1 MSDIERIERLETIVR
16 SLNQQLAEL
25 RSEVAALRGAPRSTG
40 VAGERPEPHA
50 SPDRVATE
58 GAERYSNRDAKADR
72 PADPAA
78 APWEA
83 RHETPRSAPYAP
95 RTMAGATY
103 GAVASLD
110 FEELIGRYGTI
121 ALATLALHAGMG
133 AFLTW
138 AIAHGLLGP
147 VQRVV
152 LGALGAAVVAG
163 IGWWLRA
170 RGTVRFGNT
179 LLAIALALFHLDLW
193 AAGPRLHVIPPTAAL
208 ILIAAASVALA
219 SLALRAAEEPLF
231 CVGLG
236 GALIAP
242 FVASTGGGSAVV
254 LASYGWIVIAGAIA
268 AIASRK
274 WRFSIAITGIGCLVY
289 AAAAQGLL
297 RAASPWPERGVP
309 VLFTLACAWAAL
321 AWGVSAVRARLALGF
336 LVVGAGALLASRF
349 GDYAAQIAVA
359 LGLAGSF
366 IALASPRT
374 GFAPRPWRIL
384 AAILLP
390 LAFLGAAL
398 AKLAHPD
405 TMDGALVALL
415 WVALAGAAAWSDAED
430 RELHLITV
438 CATSAIAVFLALNHH
453 GAWCIVA
460 LAAHASLFSWLMRER
475 DSAEL
480 AIPVAI
486 VLATIALWSY
496 TLLLDRTAYAYTPFA
511 TAPSAAALATTLA
524 FWAFSHFARRISTVD
539 LEILA
544 NLPAIAA
551 FFWFREELAYAFSY
565 DVSVFLLVVFY
576 ALAGI
581 AAIFYGRRHSHAPSR
596 AVGLTLACYAALKAL
611 IHAWGLSA
619 IGLRVGACILA
630 GAFIAVVAY
639 WYRGEGAESREQ
651 TAGREGTGDRKR
663 ETGTASA

>member
-1 MSDIERIERLETIVR
+1 MSDTERIERLETLVR

-25 RSEVAALRGAPRSTG
+25 RSEVAALSGVPRPTR
-40 VAGERPEPHA
+40 VAGERPDSDTSA
-50 SPDRVATE
+50 ARVAVE
-58 GAERYSNRDAKADR
+58 DAGRHSQSDARPIR
-72 PADPAA
+72 PADSAEAPWAAQRA
-78 APWEA
+78 APHAA
-83 RHETPRSAPYAP
+83 RARAGSAYA
-95 RTMAGATY
+95 G
-103 GAVASLD
+103 VAALD
-110 FEELIGRYGTI
+110 LEELIGRYGTI
-121 ALATLALHAGMG
+121 ALATLALLAGMG

-152 LGALGAAVVAG
+152 LGALGAAIVAG
-163 IGWWLRA
+163 LGWWLRA

-193 AAGPRLHVIPPTAAL
+193 AAGPRLHVVPPTAAL
-208 ILIAAASVALA
+208 VMIAAASVALA

-236 GALIAP
+236 GALAAP

-268 AIASRK
+268 AIASRQ
-274 WRFSIAITGIGCLVY
+274 WRLSIAITGIGCCVY
-289 AAAAQGLL
+289 AAAATGLL
-297 RAASPWPERGVP
+297 RADSPWPERGVP
-309 VLFTLACAWAAL
+309 VLFTLAGAWAAL
-321 AWGVSAVRARLALGF
+321 AWGMSAVRARLALGF
-336 LVVGAGALLASRF
+336 LVVGVGALLASRF
-349 GDYAAQIAVA
+349 GSYAAQTAVA
-359 LGLAGSF
+359 LALAGSF
-366 IALASPRT
+366 ISLASPRT

-390 LAFLGAAL
+390 LGFLGAAL
-398 AKLAHPD
+398 PKLAHPD
-405 TMDGALVALL
+405 TVDGALVALL
-415 WVALAGAAAWSDAED
+415 WVALASAAAWSDEED
-430 RELHLITV
+430 RELHLVTV

-453 GAWCIVA
+453 GVWCIVA
-460 LAAHASLFSWLMRER
+460 LAAHASLFSLSMRER

-480 AIPVAI
+480 AVPVAI

-496 TLLLDRTAYAYTPFA
+496 TLLLDRTAYGYTPFA

-524 FWAFSHFARRISTVD
+524 FWAFARCARRMRTVD
-539 LEILA
+539 LEILTH
-544 NLPAIAA
+544 LPAIAA

-565 DVSVFLLVVFY
+565 DVSVFLLIVFY

-581 AAIFYGRRHSHAPSR
+581 AAIFDGRRHFHPPSR

-630 GAFIAVVAY
+630 GAFIALVAY
-639 WYRGEGAESREQ
+639 WYRGEGEGEAD
-651 TAGREGTGDRKR
+651 AGKR
-663 ETGTASA
+663 EAGSGNCTPA